1 MRAEIPPHQPGRQ
14 AAAQKQD
21 APPGK
26 FKQQKHC
33 KQRSDGIPEIEISVP
48 EPRKVAGRPA
58 ERTRLPGHPQI
69 AAAPDLRQQKPHCP
83 CKNRQCGH
91 VADEAENGPVENAV
105 PFIHGETTGS
115 VPAGRSLNLNLD
127 LFGRND
133 NAVLVLIRFF
143 LGLFELSLEF
153 LRKSFL

>member
-1 MRAEIPPHQPGRQ
+1 MRTEIPPHQPGRQ

-21 APPGK
+21 APPDK

-69 AAAPDLRQQKPHCP
+69 AAAPDLRQQKPALPVQKQAMRP
-83 CKNRQCGH
+83 CSR
-91 VADEAENGPVENAV
+91 
-105 PFIHGETTGS
+105 
-115 VPAGRSLNLNLD
+115 RS
-127 LFGRND
+127 
-133 NAVLVLIRFF
+133 
-143 LGLFELSLEF
+143 
-153 LRKSFL
+153 RKRSS

>member
-1 MRAEIPPHQPGRQ
+1 MCAPRSHHISRGRQ

-21 APPGK
+21 APPDK

-83 CKNRQCGH
+83 CKNRQCG
-91 VADEAENGPVENAV
+91 PC
-105 PFIHGETTGS
+105 S
-115 VPAGRSLNLNLD
+115 RRS
-127 LFGRND
+127 
-133 NAVLVLIRFF
+133 
-143 LGLFELSLEF
+143 
-153 LRKSFL
+153 RKRSS